1 MSVVNKPIFF
11 FHKYMCYCCLGCISD
26 CLSKLTTGSG
36 EKTMFNGYVLETLVL
51 LVEVIENGV
60 FSISC

>member
-1 MSVVNKPIFF
+1 
-11 FHKYMCYCCLGCISD
+11 MCYCCLGCIPD
-26 CLSKLTTGSG
+26 CLSKLTTGSE

>member
-1 MSVVNKPIFF
+1 MSVVNQPIFSSTN
-11 FHKYMCYCCLGCISD
+11 MCYCCLGCISD